1 LNWNNSTFRTV
12 VKAQRMKK
20 VLLAIVVFF
29 ILNFVVLALKVNAQN
44 EGDDTI
50 EMADKMRSEGKI
62 YVVVLV
68 VVILF
73 VGLLFYTISTD
84 RKVTRLEKEVERLK
98 NTKCL
103 KT

>member
-1 LNWNNSTFRTV
+1 
-12 VKAQRMKK
+12 MKK

-29 ILNFVVLALKVNAQN
+29 ILNFVVLAPMTNAQN
-44 EGDDTI
+44 LGDDTI

-73 VGLLFYTISTD
+73 VGLLFYMIRTD
-84 RKVTRLEKEVERLK
+84 RKVTKLEKEVGSIK
-98 NTKCL
+98 NTKRS

>member
-1 LNWNNSTFRTV
+1 
-12 VKAQRMKK
+12 MKK
-20 VLLAIVVFF
+20 GLLAIVVFF
-29 ILNFVVLALKVNAQN
+29 ILNFVVLAPMTNAQN
-44 EGDDTI
+44 LGADTI

-73 VGLLFYTISTD
+73 VGLLFYMIRTD
-84 RKVTRLEKEVERLK
+84 RKVTKLEKEVGSIK
-98 NTKCL
+98 NTKRS